1 MCLSRITD
9 IPRALTISHSFVTNN
24 ITCNGWTNGSI
35 TWNGSG
41 GVGSSIS
48 YSYLWAGDTTYS
60 IDNLGVGNYTIT
72 VTDENNCSSTGI
84 TTINSSSVLTSS
96 IGSTQNPTCWNYCDG
111 QISVNV
117 TGGVPN
123 INEIR

>member
-1 MCLSRITD
+1 MDKWI
-9 IPRALTISHSFVTNN
+9 NN
-24 ITCNGWTNGSI
+24 LEWF
-35 TWNGSG
+35 G
-41 GVGSSIS
+41 GIGSSIS
-48 YSYLWAGDTTYS
+48 YSYLWTTGDTTYS

-96 IGSTQNPTCWNYCDG
+96 IGSVTNPTCWNYCDG

-123 INEIR
+123 ITAQVQT